1 MKIFKAITSAFAF
14 LIRKT
19 RDALNTPNDPK
30 RIPIWSVSGVQSRLF
45 FPLASIL
52 WLAAL
57 AKIVYDRR
65 TGIKEH
71 TIDTLLAIMTEFGP
85 MVLAIAAIAMI
96 VSACLAT
103 IWQWAYK
110 IRRAIAMNVLDRWI
124 AKMERPAREEGKA
137 EGKTEGRAEG
147 IELGIDWA
155 TRKAQA
161 EAQGLPFDEPR
172 PGPTPEEPPE

>member
-1 MKIFKAITSAFAF
+1 MQIFQAIKSSFAF
-14 LIRKT
+14 VVRKT

-71 TIDTLLAIMTEFGP
+71 TLDTLQAIMTEFGP
-85 MVLAIAAIAMI
+85 MVLAIAAVAMI
-96 VSACLAT
+96 VSAVLAT
-103 IWQWAYK
+103 IWRWAYK

-124 AKMERPAREEGKA
+124 AKMEQPAREEGKA
-137 EGKTEGRAEG
+137 EGRAEG
-147 IELGIDWA
+147 IQLGIDWA
-155 TRKAQA
+155 TRKAEA

-172 PGPTPEEPPE
+172 PGPAPEEPPE